1 LVLAQQMK
9 KMFVKSER
17 LLSEASF
24 EEGKRSKSDYITV
37 AIDIT
42 SEWGAAL
49 RQLLRSCGLDEKK

>member
-1 LVLAQQMK
+1 MK